1 MDNVNLTE
9 MNLNDFQKM
18 IAPIEIVLT
27 SQDITSNCESSNY
40 KNISESV
47 KKEIHVKS
55 LRPFNLSNNKN
66 SIHKEPIKKKEEI
79 GSNYEVSSLQSL
91 SEYPDNNRKSNIKN
105 YNDKLVK
112 ANDFVDFDKFY
123 HQKIKI
129 ASVISNKINTKS
141 HNDTQ
146 KLNFLKA
153 NTKHLKSI

>member
-55 LRPFNLSNNKN
+55 LKPINLSNNKN
-66 SIHKEPIKKKEEI
+66 SIHKEPIKKKEDPI
-79 GSNYEVSSLQSL
+79 MKYLRCNLYL
-91 SEYPDNNRKSNIKN
+91 NI
-105 YNDKLVK
+105 
-112 ANDFVDFDKFY
+112 
-123 HQKIKI
+123 QKIIEKAI
-129 ASVISNKINTKS
+129 LKTTMIN
-141 HNDTQ
+141 
-146 KLNFLKA
+146 
-153 NTKHLKSI
+153 